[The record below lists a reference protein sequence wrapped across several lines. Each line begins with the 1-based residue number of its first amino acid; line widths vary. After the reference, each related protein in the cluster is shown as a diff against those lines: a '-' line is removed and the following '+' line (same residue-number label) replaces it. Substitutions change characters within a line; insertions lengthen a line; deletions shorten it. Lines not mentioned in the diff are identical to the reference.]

1 MADTDPFRHHPGLR
15 GRITPPEDSF
25 FRDFST
31 AKLEAML
38 AEKGLATGWWRSD
51 AEREANRRDTLAI
64 RPTPDLWVFAYGSL
78 MWNPAFLFA
87 EVRHGRVDGYAR
99 SFCLYDTR
107 GGRGT
112 KEQPGLMAALDKG
125 EHCHGLVFRIA
136 ADLVEAESRILF
148 KREML
153 MGSYVPGFVSCE
165 TGLGAVEALTF
176 VANHAAPHIRTDIP
190 HADKVRYIATGTG
203 RLGSSREYLE
213 NLADQF
219 EALDI
224 DDPEVFGLLK
234 DVRAFSGTAD

>member
-1 MADTDPFRHHPGLR
+1 MD
-15 GRITPPEDSF
+15 
-25 FRDFST
+25 
-31 AKLEAML
+31 
-38 AEKGLATGWWRSD
+38 
-51 AEREANRRDTLAI
+51 
-64 RPTPDLWVFAYGSL
+64 
-78 MWNPAFLFA
+78 
-87 EVRHGRVDGYAR
+87 RVDLKLGFHCNNR
-99 SFCLYDTR
+99 CRFCVQGDKRTR
-107 GGRGT
+107 FEPRT
-112 KEQPGLMAALDKG
+112 PK
-125 EHCHGLVFRIA
+125 RIA
-136 ADLVEAESRILF
+136 ADLIEAESRILF